1 MTDAA
6 TPSRT
11 RKRNIARRIIDR
23 PEVGALIGLA
33 VVWTLFAILGGGS
46 GFLTDLGTASYLDV
60 ATQVGI
66 IGTSVTLLLI
76 AGEFDLSIGSMV
88 GFSGMVIALGVT
100 QAGWPLWL
108 ALVVAFAIAIAYGAA
123 VGWLVV
129 RTGIPSFIVT
139 LAGLFLLRGAT
150 IGFSRAIAQQPYI
163 GGVKDAVEGDPLYN
177 LFAGDLVGT
186 LDKGF
191 AWWML
196 LMVLGTILLTKTR
209 FGNWIFASGGSAAAA
224 RASGV
229 KVGQVKVLLF
239 VACSASAT
247 LLATINVLS
256 LGSADSFRGQGKEF
270 EAAITAVIGGTSLS
284 GGAGSV
290 VGTAIGALTLGVVR
304 QGLFFAG
311 VDSDWYQAVLG
322 LIPARRRAHQPPCP
336 TGCARGLTDAA
347 GRCCPHH
354 RGARHLALL
363 RQPHGARRRVHV
375 GPGRRGRLSAG
386 RQRRWQVDPH
396 QDHLGL

>member
-1 MTDAA
+1 MAEEVIA
-6 TPSRT
+6 SR
-11 RKRNIARRIIDR
+11 ARRRSPARRLVDR
-23 PEVGALIGLA
+23 PEVGALIGLG

-46 GFLTDLGTASYLDV
+46 GFLNELGIASYLDV

-108 ALVVAFAIAIAYGAA
+108 ALVVAFAISIAYGAA

-129 RTGIPSFIVT
+129 RTGLPSFIVT

-163 GGVKDAVEGDPLYN
+163 GGVKDAVEGDPLN
-177 LFAGDLVGT
+177 SLFTGDLIGT

-191 AWWML
+191 AWW
-196 LMVLGTILLTKTR
+196 VVITILGAILLTKTR
-209 FGNWIFASGGSAAAA
+209 FGNWIFAAGGSSTAA

-239 VACSASAT
+239 MACAASAT
-247 LLATINVLS
+247 LLATINVLQ

-270 EAAITAVIGGTSLS
+270 EAAITAVIGGTALS

-311 VDSDWYQAVLG
+311 VDADWYQAVLG
-322 LIPARRRAHQPPCP
+322 LILLVAVLINHRVRRA
-336 TGCARGLTDAA
+336 AREG
-347 GRCCPHH
+347 
-354 RGARHLALL
+354 
-363 RQPHGARRRVHV
+363 
-375 GPGRRGRLSAG
+375 
-386 RQRRWQVDPH
+386 
-396 QDHLGL
+396 